1 MPTNADPST
10 RRRRANNA
18 LGICILSL
26 VALLETVFAD
36 RKMPNAA
43 SPYVWAV
50 LGTTAGV
57 SLLVYL
63 RLRERRSDR
72 PDR

>member
-1 MPTNADPST
+1 MTPNPDPDA

-18 LGICILSL
+18 LGICILSV

-36 RKMPNAA
+36 LKMPSAA

-50 LGTTAGV
+50 LGGTALV
-57 SLLVYL
+57 SLVAYL
-63 RLRERRSDR
+63 RLRG
-72 PDR
+72 